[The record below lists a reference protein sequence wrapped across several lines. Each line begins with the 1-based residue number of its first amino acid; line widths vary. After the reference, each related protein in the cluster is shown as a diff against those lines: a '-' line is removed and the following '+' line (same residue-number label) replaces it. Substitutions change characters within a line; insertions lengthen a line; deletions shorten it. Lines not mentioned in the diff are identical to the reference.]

1 MPTVAV
7 MISGPVAQR
16 QAAEQIG
23 SLAATKVCE
32 TVDELMRLVDGGGID
47 AVVADLRDAL
57 GASVLP
63 TFGAIRQQAPSLPL
77 VLYFAPTPA
86 ALREVPD
93 AIAVARG
100 LQVALRQQEHLRLVI
115 RPLLSPPLVAGPGE
129 TLVRHLVPVVPQP
142 FRPFIVASALKASP
156 KLRVSTA
163 AAWSGMSRRTLER
176 SLSRAR
182 LPSVAATIGS
192 CTALHAAWWLDV
204 YAWSVKQVVTE
215 MGFSHTS
222 SVTRILQRYF
232 DCSIRSLHDEGGFQ
246 ELLFRFEQTLLSR
259 PVPRAS

>member
-7 MISGPVAQR
+7 MAIGPAAQR
-16 QAAEQIG
+16 QAVEQIG
-23 SLAATKVCE
+23 TLATTRICE
-32 TVDELMRLVDGGGID
+32 TVSELMTLVEGGELD
-47 AVVADLRDAL
+47 AVVADLWDAT

-63 TFGAIRQQAPSLPL
+63 ALAAIRGLAPSLPL
-77 VLYFAPTPA
+77 VLYFAPTPV

-93 AIAVARG
+93 VMASARG
-100 LQVALRQQEHLRLVI
+100 LQVALRPHEHLRLVLRAVLI
-115 RPLLSPPLVAGPGE
+115 SPRVPGPGE
-129 TLVRHLVPVVPQP
+129 TLVRHLVPVAPVP
-142 FRPFIVASALKASP
+142 FRPFFVASALKASP
-156 KLRVSTA
+156 KLRISTA

-204 YAWSVKQVVTE
+204 QAWSVKQVVTE
-215 MGFSHTS
+215 MGFSHVS
-222 SVTRILQRYF
+222 SVTRVLQRHF
-232 DCSIRSLHDEGGFQ
+232 DCSVRSLRDEGGFH
-246 ELLFRFEQTLLSR
+246 ELLFRFEETLLSS